1 MISFMKNVDDDTSSL
16 SKVLGLFG
24 MFDEVEAPRC
34 CRALVN
40 FLSSR
45 VEQAGRNTEHICAYP
60 RCKTCNAIIGS
71 LLRHEMTDDRIR
83 WLADDRNRKHLLKT
97 IENPIEASMR
107 LYRHRLG
114 PVLLRK
120 ECV

>member
-24 MFDEVEAPRC
+24 IFDEVEAPRC

-40 FLSSR
+40 FLTSR

-60 RCKTCNAIIGS
+60 RCIIGS
-71 LLRHEMTDDRIR
+71 LLRHEITDDKIR

-107 LYRHRLG
+107 LYRHR
-114 PVLLRK
+114 
-120 ECV
+120 